1 MDLKLKGMKALI
13 TGATRGIGRGIADRL
28 AEEGVDLAICSR
40 SADAVNEAATAL
52 TGKGVNVHSEAL
64 DTGDTPKLK
73 AFVANSVKALGG
85 LDILVHNVSG
95 FGGTDEASWYKT
107 FELDMMGAVRLVDAA
122 LPALRQ
128 SRAASILFI
137 GSTAATEYFIGPR
150 SYNAL
155 KASLIVHA
163 GMLSQHLGPEGIRV
177 NTVSPG
183 PIFHKDGPWDKRK
196 KEDPEFVKTVEQN
209 CALKRMGTPDEV
221 GSAVTFLVSPLA
233 SFITGTNLI
242 VDGGFTKRVQL

>member
-1 MDLKLKGMKALI
+1 MDLQLKGKKALV

-28 AEEGVDLAICSR
+28 AAEGAHLAICSR
-40 SADAVNEAATAL
+40 NEDIVKEATAAL
-52 TGKGVNVHSEAL
+52 RAKGVTVYSEAL
-64 DTGDTPKLK
+64 DTGDAAKLK
-73 AFVANSVKALGG
+73 AFVANSIAALGG
-85 LDILVHNVSG
+85 LDIVVHNVSG
-95 FGGTDEASWYKT
+95 FGGTDEASWHKT
-107 FELDMMGAVRLVDAA
+107 FELDVLGAVRCVEAA

-128 SRAASILFI
+128 SGAASILFI

-163 GMLSQHLGPEGIRV
+163 SMLSQHLGPEGIRV

-196 KEDPEFVKTVEQN
+196 KEDPQFVKQVEQHV
-209 CALKRMGTPDEV
+209 ALKRMGSPEEV
-221 GSAVTFLVSPLA
+221 GNAVAFLVSPAA

-242 VDGGFTKRVQL
+242 VDGGFTRRVQL